1 MSQSTSGSA
10 IRGETSFRT
19 DGGIHDGRIQWV
31 HAVPSAQS
39 KGLPDAHLFSICTLV
54 SRDEQYREM
63 CASFFACG
71 FCGAETE
78 FIALDNRA
86 RNEFDGY
93 SGLRVALGRA
103 RGRYIVFCH
112 QDVRLIGDGRSEL
125 EARLHALDALDP
137 DWALAGNAGGHRGGL
152 SLRITDPHGVDQAQG
167 TFPQLVDSL
176 DENFIVLRRSAGIAP
191 SATLRGFHLYG
202 LDLAL
207 QARLLARTAYVID
220 FHLQHLSAGKVDAA
234 YLDCLEAIEDR
245 YFGLLELGRVQTTCM
260 APIITSSR
268 LRLAVGRIRRWRRV
282 RRIRMREVSSTKVS
296 KDPHERPAAVLP
308 QSSLF
313 RE

>member
-1 MSQSTSGSA
+1 
-10 IRGETSFRT
+10 
-19 DGGIHDGRIQWV
+19 
-31 HAVPSAQS
+31 
-39 KGLPDAHLFSICTLV
+39 
-54 SRDEQYREM
+54 
-63 CASFFACG
+63 
-71 FCGAETE
+71 
-78 FIALDNRA
+78 
-86 RNEFDGY
+86 
-93 SGLRVALGRA
+93 
-103 RGRYIVFCH
+103 
-112 QDVRLIGDGRSEL
+112 
-125 EARLHALDALDP
+125 
-137 DWALAGNAGGHRGGL
+137 LAGNAGGHRGGL

-167 TFPQLVDSL
+167 IFPQLVDSL

-202 LDLAL
+202 SDLAL

-234 YLDCLEAIEDR
+234 YLDCLVALEDR

-296 KDPHERPAAVLP
+296 KDPHERPAAVPP